1 MGNVCQQIVLD
12 RLVVHL
18 LLLITHHAGVETR
31 TDDALYA
38 VKSAS
43 TDEEDLL
50 RIDLDKL
57 LLGMLATTIRGDVDD
72 TPLEQL
78 QKALLHPLTT
88 HITGD
93 GGVVALACYLVNLI
107 NEDDATLCGGYVVVA
122 VLQ

>member
-1 MGNVCQQIVLD
+1 MD

-31 TDDALYA
+31 TDDALNA
-38 VKSAS
+38 VKGTSA
-43 TDEEDLL
+43 DEEDLL

-57 LLGMLATTIRGDVDD
+57 LLGMLATAIRGDVDD
-72 TPLEQL
+72 TPLEQFE
-78 QKALLHPLTT
+78 KALLDPLAT

-93 GGVVALACYLVNLI
+93 GGVVALARYLVNLI
-107 NEDDATLCGGYVVVA
+107 DEDDATLCGGYVVVA